1 MGEETRARF
10 QRIKFAWA
18 SILKAEYSMEG
29 FKAAAWLDQVC
40 SKVIG
45 KLGFP
50 GGSVVKNP
58 PGNAEAKG
66 DTV

>member
-1 MGEETRARF
+1 
-10 QRIKFAWA
+10 
-18 SILKAEYSMEG
+18 MEG